1 MAARTYRVMLPMPE
15 MDITIT
21 GSAMCHKVSRAI
33 WKLFP
38 SKPAVR
44 TPLMGK
50 MGIFTAKAKMASK
63 AMIKLGRL

>member
-1 MAARTYRVMLPMPE
+1 
-15 MDITIT
+15 
-21 GSAMCHKVSRAI
+21 MCHKVSRAI